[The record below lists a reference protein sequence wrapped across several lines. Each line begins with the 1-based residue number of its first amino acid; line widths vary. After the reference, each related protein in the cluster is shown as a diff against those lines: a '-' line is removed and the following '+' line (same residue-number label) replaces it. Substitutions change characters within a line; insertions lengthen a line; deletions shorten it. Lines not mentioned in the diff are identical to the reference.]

1 MTDEELIKRLALIA
15 EDARSGAGCSHED
28 ALQGSLKDLST
39 DIQDLIKD
47 VSTSKYQ

>member
-15 EDARSGAGCSHED
+15 EDARSATGCSHED
-28 ALQGSLKDLST
+28 ALQGSLEDLIT

-47 VSTSKYQ
+47 ISANQQ